1 MSLSK
6 PATRS
11 PPDART
17 GGRHLTRLRD
27 SASTGKATSWSGCRR
42 SFSAFVGRAGRR
54 RQRCGGGQA
63 ETARPPRARWRPSSA
78 ALTGSASA
86 TTRSGGTKPST
97 SACPQVYT
105 KRPRGPTAALLPIT
119 YPGHYEVRRVS
130 RNGGIRWGSL
140 WVNVSHVLAE
150 LDGRLPGNRRRTL
163 GGLLPAGL
171 ARSPTRDDGE
181 DRRPSRSRRPPR
193 RREPQRE
200 SVTCQLITNCY
211 PSPELFSTH
220 QGVVTRSAPL
230 GQEPRKNVS
239 TAMKKDSC
247 ASR

>member
-1 MSLSK
+1 MHVQGVRPTWPRFK
-6 PATRS
+6 GTVN
-11 PPDART
+11 
-17 GGRHLTRLRD
+17 
-27 SASTGKATSWSGCRR
+27 ATSWSGCRR

-130 RNGGIRWGSL
+130 RNGGIRWGSR

-150 LDGRLPGNRRRTL
+150 LDG
-163 GGLLPAGL
+163 
-171 ARSPTRDDGE
+171 
-181 DRRPSRSRRPPR
+181 
-193 RREPQRE
+193 
-200 SVTCQLITNCY
+200 
-211 PSPELFSTH
+211 
-220 QGVVTRSAPL
+220 
-230 GQEPRKNVS
+230 
-239 TAMKKDSC
+239 
-247 ASR
+247 